1 MGGKADVPVPVVRY
15 EKFFGRGAGQRSRT
29 RKGHRTN
36 ILCLLFNNPQEEC
49 SGILSGLP
57 RTVPELKLSCLLLHC
72 TRSEAIF
79 FLVCQERFRNLNF
92 NDNSSPALDLRQF
105 FSGLPRTVPELKL
118 LCLLLH
124 CTRLEAIFF
133 SGLPRTVPEL
143 KLLCL
148 LFHCTRPEAIFFPC

>member
-1 MGGKADVPVPVVRY
+1 MKNSFAGGLVGPRRALSERRGHSHTLLSPVKGGKADVSVPVVRY

-79 FLVCQERFRNLNF
+79 FLVCQERFRNFNF

-105 FSGLPRTVPELKL
+105 FFWFAKNGSVT
-118 LCLLLH
+118 
-124 CTRLEAIFF
+124 
-133 SGLPRTVPEL
+133 
-143 KLLCL
+143 
-148 LFHCTRPEAIFFPC
+148 